1 MPGKTALKTKAL
13 IEQIRSTPLRSLG
26 PEGWDALH
34 EKLLALLR
42 AEEPEAADFALDRLA
57 KVLWAEG
64 SDARRNREKTFRS
77 AADRLLA
84 VLRALEGRA
93 DLIDFLDDFV
103 SHARTLADDVSFR
116 RAFLDWLAAYTPKP
130 EDAEAWRDAALAYR
144 ISMRGF
150 SEDWATATGRLTAL
164 LDHPSLQVR
173 ACAAY
178 VLGELH
184 IEGEVENPDLT
195 ELMEA
200 VRKADIERPG
210 VAGPFYEAI
219 QFDLDSLPGDGL
231 AQARSWMLSILEHRK
246 APEPDLLRYHF
257 NGIDFH
263 AHEALAGHPRDIRR
277 LIEIGQPEIAIMAA
291 TEDDGVVEGLQSVLI
306 ELGNSGDDESCRLA
320 AWHLAYHYRLLH
332 ERGAARGFVSRR
344 TLPGGAEV
352 FFNIHPETRRY
363 PYAATIYP
371 PHERGFTSAEA
382 WEWVHRLLP
391 DDVRGEPLPY
401 VSELLAEALPD
412 GGMVVGD
419 SVNYRLSGGALVEL
433 QGEVASEPW
442 RKVQIIW
449 HGPEKTWAPE
459 VYLSDNG

>member
-1 MPGKTALKTKAL
+1 MPDMTDPETRSL
-13 IEQIRSTPLRSLG
+13 IEQIRSTPLRSLD

-34 EKLLALLR
+34 EKLLALLG
-42 AEEPEAADFALDRLA
+42 AEEPEAADFTLDRLA

-64 SDARRNREKTFRS
+64 SAARRNREQTFRS

-84 VLRALEGRA
+84 VLRALERRA
-93 DLIDFLDDFV
+93 DLIDCLPGFV
-103 SHARTLADDVSFR
+103 FHAMSLADDESFR

-130 EDAEAWRDAALAYR
+130 EDAEAWPDAALAYR
-144 ISMRGF
+144 ISLRDFG
-150 SEDWATATGRLTAL
+150 EDWATASGGLIGL

-178 VLGELH
+178 VLGDLH
-184 IEGEVENPDLT
+184 VEGEGDNPDLT
-195 ELMEA
+195 KLMEA

-219 QFDLDSLPGDGL
+219 QFDLDSLPGDGP

-246 APEPDLLRYHF
+246 APEPDLLKYDF
-257 NGIDFH
+257 NGIDFL
-263 AHEALAGHPRDIRR
+263 AHEVLAGHPRDIRR

-291 TEDDGVVEGLQSVLI
+291 TEDRHVVEGLQGLLI
-306 ELGNSGDDESCRLA
+306 ELGNSGEDEICRLA

-344 TLPGGAEV
+344 ALTGGVEV
-352 FFNIHPETRRY
+352 FFNSQPETRRY
-363 PYAATIYP
+363 PYAAIIYP

-391 DDVRGEPLPY
+391 DDMRGEPLPY
-401 VSELLAEALPD
+401 ASELLAEALPD
-412 GGMVVGD
+412 GGMIVGD
-419 SVNYRLSGGALVEL
+419 RVNYRLSCGALVAL
-433 QGEVASEPW
+433 QGEAASEPW
-442 RKVQIIW
+442 RRMQIIW
-449 HGPEKTWAPE
+449 HGPEKTWAPQD
-459 VYLSDNG
+459 YLSDDR